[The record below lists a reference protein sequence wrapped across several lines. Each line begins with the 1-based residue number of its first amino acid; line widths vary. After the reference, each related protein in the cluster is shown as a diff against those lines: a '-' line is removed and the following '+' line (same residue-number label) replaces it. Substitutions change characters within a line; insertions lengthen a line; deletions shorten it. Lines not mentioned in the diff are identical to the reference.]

1 MSYLA
6 DEVGRLRTA
15 IRLAMDKIDSLQRE
29 IEALKRENERLKREA
44 YSG

>member
-1 MSYLA
+1 MSYWA
-6 DEVGRLRTA
+6 DEVAELKTK

-29 IEALKRENERLKREA
+29 IETLKKENEQLRQLA

>member
-1 MSYLA
+1 MSYWA
-6 DEVGRLRTA
+6 DEVGELKTA

-29 IEALKRENERLKREA
+29 VEALKKENEQLRQKA